1 MSTGQATRRFSPS
14 VFATLLT
21 IVGVGLFVRLGFWQ
35 LHRADEKQALLDQY
49 AAGQHSTVDL
59 TAAAVGTLP
68 RYQQV
73 RANGHYDPA
82 HQILL
87 DNMPS
92 QHGQPGYRVVTP
104 FELEQG
110 GSILVDRGWIAM
122 GATRDVL
129 PDVAVPADARTIVG
143 RLDVLPRA
151 GVQLGNEDGMPTG
164 GWPHVMNFPQHAAVV
179 KALGRPVLEG
189 LILLD
194 PAQPNGYE
202 RAAQM
207 HFDSGSEFGPQRH
220 LAYAV
225 QWFAMAAAAVVIY
238 LILGFRRTAD
248 STPDEQRN

>member
-14 VFATLLT
+14 LFATLLT
-21 IVGVGLFVRLGFWQ
+21 IVGVGLFARLGFWQ
-35 LHRADEKQALLDQY
+35 LHRADEKQALADLY

-59 TAAAVGTLP
+59 SAAVAGTLP

-73 RANGHYDPA
+73 RAHGHYDPV

-92 QHGQPGYRVVTP
+92 ERGQPGYRVVTP

-110 GSILVDRGWIAM
+110 GTVLVDRGWLAL
-122 GATRDVL
+122 GATRDAL
-129 PDVAVPADARTIVG
+129 PDVTVPADPRTLIG
-143 RLDVLPRA
+143 RLDILPRA
-151 GVQLGNEDGMPTG
+151 GVVLGNADEMPAG
-164 GWPHVMNFPQHAAVV
+164 GWPRVMNFPQHAAVE
-179 KALGRPVLEG
+179 KALGRPLLEG

-207 HFDSGSEFGPQRH
+207 YFDSGSEFGPQRH

-238 LILGFRRTAD
+238 LILGFRRTA
-248 STPDEQRN
+248 RCNAR

>member
-1 MSTGQATRRFSPS
+1 MSSQATRRFSTS

-21 IVGVGLFVRLGFWQ
+21 IAGVGLFARLGFWQ

-59 TAAAVGTLP
+59 TAALAGTLP

-73 RANGHYDPA
+73 RANGHYAPA
-82 HQILL
+82 QQILL

-92 QHGQPGYRVVTP
+92 EHGQPGYRVLTP

-110 GSILVDRGWIAM
+110 GAILVDRGWLAL
-122 GATRDVL
+122 GATRDKL
-129 PDVAVPADARTIVG
+129 PEVAVAADARTIVG
-143 RLDVLPRA
+143 RLDALPRA
-151 GVQLGNEDGMPTG
+151 GLQLGNEDEMPAG
-164 GWPHVMNFPQHAAVV
+164 GWPRVMNFPQHAAVEKV
-179 KALGRPVLEG
+179 LGRPLLQG

-207 HFDSGSEFGPQRH
+207 YFGSGSEFGPQRH

-238 LILGFRRTAD
+238 LILGFRR
-248 STPDEQRN
+248 SSRNAR

>member
-1 MSTGQATRRFSPS
+1 MSAGQATRRFSPS
-14 VFATLLT
+14 LFATLLT
-21 IVGVGLFVRLGFWQ
+21 IVGVGLFARLGFWQ

-49 AAGQHSTVDL
+49 AAGQHSTVEL
-59 TAAAVGTLP
+59 TAAVAGTLP

-73 RANGHYDPA
+73 SAHGHYDPA

-92 QHGQPGYRVVTP
+92 EHGLPGYRVLTP

-110 GSILVDRGWIAM
+110 GSILVDRGWLAL
-122 GATRDVL
+122 GTSRDAL
-129 PDVAVPADARTIVG
+129 PDVTVPAHPRTLIG
-143 RLDVLPRA
+143 RLDILPRA
-151 GVQLGNEDGMPTG
+151 GVQLGNADEMPAG
-164 GWPHVMNFPQHAAVV
+164 SWPRVMNFPQQAAVD
-179 KALGRPVLEG
+179 KALGRPLLEG

-225 QWFAMAAAAVVIY
+225 QWFALAAAALVIY

-248 STPDEQRN
+248 NAR

>member
-1 MSTGQATRRFSPS
+1 MSAAQATRRFSPS

-21 IVGVGLFVRLGFWQ
+21 IVGVGLFGRLGFWQ
-35 LHRADEKQALLDQY
+35 LHRAQEKQVLLEQY
-49 AAGQHSTVDL
+49 AAGQLSTVDL
-59 TAAAVGTLP
+59 SAAVAGTLP

-73 RANGHYDPA
+73 RARGHYDPS

-92 QHGQPGYRVVTP
+92 EHGQPGYRVVTP

-110 GSILVDRGWIAM
+110 GSILVDRGWVAM
-122 GATRDVL
+122 GTTRDVL
-129 PDVAVPADARTIVG
+129 PDIAVTADTQTIVG
-143 RLDVLPRA
+143 RLDLLPRA
-151 GVQLGNEDGMPTG
+151 GVQLGDADETPTG
-164 GWPHVMNFPQHAAVV
+164 GWPRVMNFPQHATVEN
-179 KALGRPVLEG
+179 VLDRSLLQG
-189 LILLD
+189 LVLLD

-207 HFDSGSEFGPQRH
+207 HFGSDSEFGPQRH

-225 QWFAMAAAAVVIY
+225 QWFALAATAVVIY

-248 STPDEQRN
+248 SAR

>member
-1 MSTGQATRRFSPS
+1 MSTGQATRRFAPS
-14 VFATLLT
+14 LFATLLT
-21 IVGVGLFVRLGFWQ
+21 IVGVGLFGRLGWWQ

-49 AAGQHSTVDL
+49 AAGQHSIVDL
-59 TAAAVGTLP
+59 TAAAAGTLP

-73 RANGHYDPA
+73 RAQGHYDPA

-92 QHGQPGYRVVTP
+92 ERGQPGYRVVTP

-110 GSILVDRGWIAM
+110 GLMLVDRGWLAM
-122 GATRDVL
+122 GPTREAL
-129 PDVAVPADARTIVG
+129 PDVTVAADARTIVG
-143 RLDVLPRA
+143 RLDDLPRA
-151 GVQLGNEDGMPTG
+151 GIQLGNEDEMPTG
-164 GWPHVMNFPQHAAVV
+164 GWPHVMNFPQHAAVE
-179 KALGRPVLEG
+179 KALGRPVLKG

-194 PAQPNGYE
+194 PAQPDGYE

-207 HFDSGSEFGPQRH
+207 HFSSGSEFGPQRH

-238 LILGFRRTAD
+238 LILGFRRTTAA
-248 STPDEQRN
+248 TPDEQRN